1 MKAIDFLEAI
11 KIISK
16 NHSTKLVINHVE
28 PNGQVSP
35 VLESP
40 TISITDC
47 CASVI
52 NNLKDAGF
60 SLSMQN
66 GMTTVS
72 KF

>member
-1 MKAIDFLEAI
+1 MNANDFTQAIQ
-11 KIISK
+11 IISK
-16 NHSTKLVINHVE
+16 NHSTEVIINHVE

-35 VLESP
+35 VLASP
-40 TISITDC
+40 TIHIKTC

-66 GMTTVS
+66 GMLSVT

>member
-1 MKAIDFLEAI
+1 MNKVDFLEAI
-11 KIISK
+11 KIISQ
-16 NHSTKLVINHVE
+16 NHSTKLIINHVE

-35 VLESP
+35 VLASP

-52 NNLKDAGF
+52 SNLKEAGF